1 MGQTGVITI
10 LLIFNNVLFTYRGL
24 GNQLFYERFMFEVN
38 GVLVKKQYGRLITS
52 GFLHVSW
59 LHLIFNMIALLFFAG
74 LVEANLGAL
83 RFLLLYFSSMI
94 GGNLLSL
101 FIHRN
106 EGDYTAVGASG
117 AVSGVIF
124 ACIALFPGLDIH
136 LFFIPIGI
144 PSWLFGLLYVLASI
158 YGIRSRKDNI
168 GHDAHL
174 GGGIIG
180 MLVAIAMYPQSLVD
194 NYVTIL
200 LVAIP
205 AIVFIYMIITR
216 PHLLLIDNF
225 FYKKKQEFYSVDHR
239 YNTEKF
245 NRQQEIDRILEK
257 IHQKGM
263 RSLTRKEKQLLKE
276 YSKNN

>member
-1 MGQTGVITI
+1 MGQTGVITL
-10 LLIFNNVLFTYRGL
+10 LLIFNNVLFTYRGFS
-24 GNQLFYERFMFEVN
+24 NQLFYERFMFEVD

-59 LHLIFNMIALLFFAG
+59 LHLVFNMIALLFFAG
-74 LVEANLGAL
+74 LIESNLGAL

-144 PSWLFGLLYVLASI
+144 PAWLFGLLYVLASI
-158 YGIRSRKDNI
+158 YGIRSRKDNV

-174 GGGIIG
+174 GGGIVG
-180 MLVAIAMYPQSLVD
+180 MLVAIAIYPQSLIG

-200 LVAIP
+200 LVAVP
-205 AIVFIYMIITR
+205 AIVFIYLIITR

-225 FYKKKQEFYSVDHR
+225 FYKKKQAFYSVDHR
-239 YNTEKF
+239 YNTDKF
-245 NRQQEIDRILEK
+245 NKQQEIDRILEK

-263 RSLTRKEKQLLKE
+263 RSLSRKEKQLLKE

>member
-10 LLIFNNVLFTYRGL
+10 LLILNNVLFTYRGFS
-24 GNQLFYERFMFEVN
+24 NQLFYERFMFEVD
-38 GVLVKKQYGRLITS
+38 GVLAKKQYGRLITS

-101 FIHRN
+101 FIHRH
-106 EGDYTAVGASG
+106 EGNYTAVGASG

-124 ACIALFPGLDIH
+124 ACIALFPGLDIN

-144 PSWLFGLLYVLASI
+144 PAWLFGLLYVLASI
-158 YGIRSRKDNI
+158 YGIRSRKDNV

-174 GGGIIG
+174 GGGIVG
-180 MLVAIAMYPQSLVD
+180 MLVAIAMYPQSLVH

-205 AIVFIYMIITR
+205 AIIFIYLIITR
-216 PHLLLIDNF
+216 PHLLLVDNF

-239 YNTEKF
+239 YNTDKF
-245 NRQQEIDRILEK
+245 NKQQEIDRILEK
-257 IHQKGM
+257 IHRKGM
-263 RSLTRKEKQLLKE
+263 RSLSRKEKQLLKE